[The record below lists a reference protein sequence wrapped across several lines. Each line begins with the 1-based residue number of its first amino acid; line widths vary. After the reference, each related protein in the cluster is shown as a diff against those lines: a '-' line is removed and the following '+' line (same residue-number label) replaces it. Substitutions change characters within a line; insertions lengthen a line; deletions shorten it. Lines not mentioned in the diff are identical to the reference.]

1 MHSELFAEDTNED
14 RSFDLSQQKQVKN
27 IQINLSS
34 AKENLLVND
43 QKRKSFVSQSTISNK
58 KQIKNEPK

>member
-1 MHSELFAEDTNED
+1 LHSELFAEDTNED

-27 IQINLSS
+27 IEINLSS

>member
-43 QKRKSFVSQSTISNK
+43 QKRKSFISQSTMSNK

>member
-1 MHSELFAEDTNED
+1 LHSELFAEDTNED

>member
-1 MHSELFAEDTNED
+1 LHSELFAEDTNED

-34 AKENLLVND
+34 AKENLLVID